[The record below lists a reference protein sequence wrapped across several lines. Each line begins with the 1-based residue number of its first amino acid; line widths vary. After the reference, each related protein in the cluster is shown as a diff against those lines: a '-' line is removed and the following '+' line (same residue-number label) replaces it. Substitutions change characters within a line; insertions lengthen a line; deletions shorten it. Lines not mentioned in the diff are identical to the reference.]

1 METPRKILT
10 PIDFSPA
17 CAEAARYAAE
27 VARDFEAELTLLHV
41 APPITFE
48 FSMTQPSSERYIELA
63 AHRSRTLR
71 LAFEAFPAEKPLLLS
86 GVHRE
91 LTEGDAAEE
100 ILRRAHDGSCDL
112 IVMPTRGRS
121 ALQRLLAI
129 GSVTSKVLHG
139 AECPVLAG
147 TDFGEKYSPGLVR
160 QVVAAVDLGPQTAHV
175 LRWGAGLARHYGA
188 ELTMA
193 HAMPGAGSAYEEFFD
208 PSWRTTMCAS
218 LRERLAGL
226 ARENGAEGDIVIEAG
241 DAHKVV
247 SSAAERLKASVVV
260 IGRGVSSDLLGRLRA
275 QAYEIIRRSP
285 CPVLSV

>member
-1 METPRKILT
+1 MEIPRKILT
-10 PIDFSPA
+10 PVDFSPA

-27 VARDFEAELTLLHV
+27 IARDFQAELTLLHV
-41 APPITFE
+41 APPIAFE
-48 FSMTQPSSERYIELA
+48 FAMTQPSSERYIELA

-71 LAFEAFPAEKPLLLS
+71 LAFEAFPAERPLPLAGL
-86 GVHRE
+86 HRE

-100 ILRRAHDGSCDL
+100 ILRRAHDGGYGL
-112 IVMPTRGRS
+112 IVMPTRGHG
-121 ALQRLLAI
+121 ALRRLLAI

-147 TDFGEKYSPGLVR
+147 TGFGEHYSPRLVR
-160 QVVAAVDLGPQTAHV
+160 HVVAAVDFGPQTAHV

-188 ELTMA
+188 ELTMI
-193 HAMPGAGSAYEEFFD
+193 HAMPGAGSAHGEFFD
-208 PSWRTTMCAS
+208 PSWRATLCAS
-218 LRERLAGL
+218 LRERLAAL
-226 ARENGAEGDIVIEAG
+226 AEENGAEGDIAIEAG

-247 SSAAERLKASVVV
+247 SGAAERLKASVVV